1 MKTFGRIIPVSFA
14 FALLALTLAGAP
26 AAASGVCPFSYE
38 GATGPEH
45 WWELCAPQNLTCEA
59 GTRQSPI
66 DLPAAPEGDLP
77 HLVLNYH
84 PIPLKVEN
92 TGNTIEVKVAPGSFL
107 RLGRERYEL
116 AQFHFHTPSEHR
128 LQGQAYPMELHFV
141 HKNALGELAV
151 VGVFLREGA
160 ANPVIQEIWD
170 HIPGEAEPESAHD
183 EEIGEEI
190 DPEDLLPADRGYYR
204 YAGSLT
210 TPPCTEGVRWHV
222 LHTPVDV
229 SAAQIEEFQAL
240 FPLNARPLQPLH
252 DRPVLTEGF

>member
-1 MKTFGRIIPVSFA
+1 VKTFGRIVSVPFVL
-14 FALLALTLAGAP
+14 ALLALTWTGAP
-26 AAASGVCPFSYE
+26 ATAAEDCSYSYE

-45 WWELCAPQNLTCEA
+45 WWEICPPKNFICEA

-66 DLPAAPEGDLP
+66 DLPAALEGPLP
-77 HLVLNYH
+77 KLAFKYRPV
-84 PIPLKVEN
+84 PFEVEN
-92 TGNTIEVKVAPGSFL
+92 NGHTIEVKVAPGSFL
-107 RLGRERYEL
+107 RIGQERYKL
-116 AQFHFHTPSEHR
+116 VQFHFHTPSEHK

-141 HKNALGELAV
+141 HRNALGELAV

-170 HIPGEAEPESAHD
+170 HIPEEAGLAAKHE
-183 EEIGEEI
+183 EEI
-190 DPEDLLPADRGYYR
+190 DPRDLLPADREYYR

-222 LHTPVDV
+222 LHDPIDV
-229 SAAQIEEFQAL
+229 SAAQIDQFREI

-252 DRPVLTEGF
+252 GRPVLEGH